1 MADKHQKQ
9 KEKAGRLAEEG
20 DLEGAI
26 EIYRRIV
33 AEDPTELMCWDRIG
47 DLAKKAGK
55 KGEAVEAY
63 RRVAARLAADGFLFK
78 AIATLKEILVL
89 DPGHTETEAMIAKL
103 YAARQDS
110 ARRGQ
115 SERPAKQRE
124 PASAQAKDFLVVRP
138 RPSVLPGPATLSLP
152 KTPLFSDLREGPFK
166 EMIARM
172 VLRSF
177 AAGEAIIK
185 EGDQGQSFFI
195 LSSGEARVE
204 KKTAGPE
211 PMVLARFSEGAFF
224 GEMALLQEGPRTA
237 SVIAETEAQVF
248 ELDRALL
255 DDLVA
260 QYPSVSK
267 ALRNFYQQRLLTT
280 ALATHPF
287 FDPFTVAERERLAT
301 QFKGRAFSSGEVLIP
316 EGKKGTGLFMLL
328 TGRLEVVQGSGA
340 ARQVVASLGP
350 GQLVGEMSLLDERP
364 TSAEVRTV
372 VDSWVLRLAKAD
384 FAQIAGQRP
393 EVLEVLRRIKEE
405 RTSPSRPRVPALL

>member
-55 KGEAVEAY
+55 NGEAVEAY

-78 AIATLKEILVL
+78 AIATLKEILLL

-124 PASAQAKDFLVVRP
+124 TAQAQAKDYLVVRP

-185 EGDQGQSFFI
+185 EGDQGQSF
-195 LSSGEARVE
+195 
-204 KKTAGPE
+204 
-211 PMVLARFSEGAFF
+211 
-224 GEMALLQEGPRTA
+224 
-237 SVIAETEAQVF
+237 
-248 ELDRALL
+248 
-255 DDLVA
+255 
-260 QYPSVSK
+260 
-267 ALRNFYQQRLLTT
+267 
-280 ALATHPF
+280 
-287 FDPFTVAERERLAT
+287 
-301 QFKGRAFSSGEVLIP
+301 
-316 EGKKGTGLFMLL
+316 
-328 TGRLEVVQGSGA
+328 
-340 ARQVVASLGP
+340 
-350 GQLVGEMSLLDERP
+350 
-364 TSAEVRTV
+364 
-372 VDSWVLRLAKAD
+372 
-384 FAQIAGQRP
+384 
-393 EVLEVLRRIKEE
+393 
-405 RTSPSRPRVPALL
+405 